1 MSRYYDNSAI
11 FTGSATIVNGE
22 PVIMYPGKCRKP
34 GVDGVAC
41 NDGHG
46 GFTYV
51 LTTPANRSDPLYV
64 EWTKEGTIGGK
75 AFSNPVVNNTGDDPS
90 TAWKTKYGEW
100 VRQL

>member
-1 MSRYYDNSAI
+1 
-11 FTGSATIVNGE
+11 
-22 PVIMYPGKCRKP
+22 MYPGKCRGP
-34 GVDGVAC
+34 GVDGVTC

-75 AFSNPVVNNTGDDPS
+75 PFSNPVVNNTGDDPS

-100 VRQL
+100 RIIGNQGCSPEGGNPMYASKVRRRL